1 MKVLSR
7 LVAATAATAAAAGL
21 VLAASTPALAS
32 SARAPSHPSRR
43 GAGVVFVQND
53 NPNGNAVVAYERAP
67 DGSLSQRATYST
79 HGKGGV
85 LDGSV
90 VDHLASQGSL
100 AYDARH
106 GLLFAVNAGSNTVSV
121 FAVHGARLQLRE
133 VLPSGGHFPVSVAI
147 HDHLVY
153 VLNALDGATVQGYA
167 VVGDFVF
174 PIPVAHRAL
183 GLDPNATPQFTTTPG
198 QVAFSPDGSKLV
210 VTTKGNTSAIDVL
223 RVGPFG
229 VLSAPVVNSLP
240 NAVPFAVTFDA
251 AERLVVSEAG
261 PNAGATFVLH
271 GNGTVTPI
279 GSAATGQLATCWIV
293 GVNGRFFLSNAAS
306 GTLSTIV
313 LDAAGHPTLTATTGT
328 DGGTV
333 DAAATPDG
341 HFLYVQAGANGVVD
355 GFRVNGDGSLTS
367 VGSVTVPNGAGGEGI
382 VAI

>member
-1 MKVLSR
+1 MRVLSR
-7 LVAATAATAAAAGL
+7 LVAATAATAGL
-21 VLAASTPALAS
+21 VFAASTPALAS
-32 SARAPSHPSRR
+32 SSHVPSSPSAR
-43 GAGVVFVQND
+43 GGGVVFVQTD
-53 NPNGNAVVAYERAP
+53 DPNGNSVVAYARAV

-85 LDGSV
+85 LTGSV

-106 GLLFAVNAGSNTVSV
+106 RLLFAVNAGSNTISV

-133 VLPSGGHFPVSVAI
+133 VLASGGHFPVSVAI
-147 HDHLVY
+147 HDRLVY
-153 VLNALDGATVQGYA
+153 VLNALDGATVQGFA
-167 VVGDFVF
+167 ELGGFVF

-198 QVAFSPDGSKLV
+198 QVAFSPDGSRLL

-240 NAVPFAVTFDA
+240 NAVPFALTFDA
-251 AERLVVSEAG
+251 AQRLVVAEAG

-271 GNGTVTPI
+271 RDGTITPI
-279 GSAATGQLATCWIV
+279 GSAATGGSATCWIV
-293 GVNGRFFLSNAAS
+293 AANGRFYLSNAGS
-306 GTLSTIV
+306 GTLSTIT
-313 LDAAGHPTLTATTGT
+313 LDAAGRPTLAATTAT
-328 DGGTV
+328 DGGTI

-341 HFLYVQAGANGVVD
+341 RFLYVQAGANGVVD

-367 VGSVTVPNGAGGEGI
+367 IGSVTVPNAVGGEGI

>member
-7 LVAATAATAAAAGL
+7 LVAATAATAGL
-21 VLAASTPALAS
+21 VLAASAPALAS
-32 SARAPSHPSRR
+32 SSRVPSAPSTR
-43 GAGVVFVQND
+43 GAGVVFVQTD
-53 NPNGNAVVAYERAP
+53 DPNGNAVVAYARAA
-67 DGSLSQRATYST
+67 DGSLSPRATYST

-85 LDGSV
+85 LADSV

-121 FAVHGARLQLRE
+121 FTVRGTHLRLRE
-133 VLPSGGHFPVSVAI
+133 VLPSGGRFPVSVAI
-147 HDHLVY
+147 HDNLVY

-167 VVGDFVF
+167 VIGDVVF

-198 QVAFSPDGSKLV
+198 QVAFSPDGRQLL

-229 VLSAPVVNSLP
+229 TLAAPVVNTLP
-240 NAVPFAVTFDA
+240 DAVPFAVTFDA
-251 AERLVVSEAG
+251 AQRLVVAEAG
-261 PNAGATFVLH
+261 PNAAATFVLH
-271 GNGTVTPI
+271 RDGTIAPI
-279 GSAATGQLATCWIV
+279 GSALTGQSATCWIV
-293 GVNGRFFLSNAAS
+293 AVNGHFYLSNAGS
-306 GTLSTIV
+306 GTLSTITV
-313 LDAAGHPTLTATTGT
+313 DAAGQPTLTATTTT

-341 HFLYVQAGANGVVD
+341 QFLYVQAGADGVVD
-355 GFRVNGDGSLTS
+355 GFRVNPDGSLATI
-367 VGSVTVPNGAGGEGI
+367 GSVTVPNAVGGEGI